1 MAYQQKKGDKI
12 SLEIINDKS
21 NLPPDASDKEIKM
34 LLKVFKDL
42 DDEKKGYLNKGQF
55 INALELLD
63 LFGPLVKE
71 KFNDLFYKRAN
82 LTPDKLLSQDEFL
95 KVRFEIFS
103 H

>member
-1 MAYQQKKGDKI
+1 MAYQQKKGDKV

-21 NLPPDASDKEIKM
+21 TDASDKEIKM

-63 LFGPLVKE
+63 LFGPLVKQN
-71 KFNDLFYKRAN
+71 FNDLFYKRAN
-82 LTPDKLLSQDEFL
+82 LTADKLLSQEEYL
-95 KVRFEIFS
+95 KVR
-103 H
+103 